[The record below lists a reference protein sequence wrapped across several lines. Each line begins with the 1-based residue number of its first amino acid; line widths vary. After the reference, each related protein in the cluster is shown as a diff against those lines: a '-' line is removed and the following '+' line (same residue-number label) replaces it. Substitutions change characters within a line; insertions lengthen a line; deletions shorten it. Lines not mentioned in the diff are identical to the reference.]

1 MIVQAMIETING
13 CKILLRGKG
22 LTDKERQVLE
32 SMGKEDLE
40 LHVDSVTLEVELQS
54 LQRLSLQD
62 LGLS

>member
-32 SMGKEDLE
+32 SMDKEDLE

-54 LQRLSLQD
+54 LQRLSLGD